1 MILGGILDQ
10 RFEQLQHIIQELSCD
25 DEDNV
30 DVDDKLQNYND
41 LLKNIKWVNIIQGTN
56 QLVSIR
62 RNNKCELC

>member
-56 QLVSIR
+56 QLVSIK

>member
-10 RFEQLQHIIQELSCD
+10 RFERLQHIIQELSCD